1 MTLSFN
7 NVNCGRWLGLIAESL
22 CSIFCFF
29 CLFVFGRWILK
40 ILLLAFAFVVGCR
53 KRQTQIP
60 SIHIGA
66 SFSNM
71 SLHSSYQENDIYY
84 PTPRIWALPV
94 AFLSQW
100 DVSKHG
106 ASRDMKSSWA
116 VKSVLSWY
124 SWNSMATMCRS
135 LDCLLEDEQHVDQLP
150 QYSGWQP
157 ANCETSEWKVLGY
170 TVISRPKS

>member
-1 MTLSFN
+1 MFSLFQNTWALFSFLKCLELSGDSSSGSSSRILNSVGESQNYFLTFCTFHYFSGKGTREGYTFNVLLPRFRVLIQILMTLSFN
-7 NVNCGRWLGLIAESL
+7 NVNCGRWLGLIAEIL

-29 CLFVFGRWILK
+29 CLFVFGSWILK

-84 PTPRIWALPV
+84 PTP
-94 AFLSQW
+94 
-100 DVSKHG
+100 
-106 ASRDMKSSWA
+106 
-116 VKSVLSWY
+116 
-124 SWNSMATMCRS
+124 
-135 LDCLLEDEQHVDQLP
+135 
-150 QYSGWQP
+150 
-157 ANCETSEWKVLGY
+157 
-170 TVISRPKS
+170 